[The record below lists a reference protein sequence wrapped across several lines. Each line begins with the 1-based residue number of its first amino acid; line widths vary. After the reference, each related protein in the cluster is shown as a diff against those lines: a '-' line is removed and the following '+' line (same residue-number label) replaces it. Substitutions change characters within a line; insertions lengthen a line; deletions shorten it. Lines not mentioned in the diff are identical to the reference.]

1 MNSVLSAK
9 NIDFGYSEKN
19 SVLREFS
26 MEIRKGDMIGLI
38 GPNGAGKSTVLK
50 LLSGYLTPLSGEVEL
65 TGKNIAG
72 IADKQRSKIL
82 AVVGQ
87 NVLSPLPFSV
97 RQVVEM
103 GRAARVSR
111 FSPFSRDDKNAVE
124 SALSEMDVAYFADRM
139 FNALSGGEK
148 QRVKIAAALAQEPE
162 ALLLDEPTSQLDM
175 GHAVRLM
182 RHLKKVNSERGTS
195 ILVVSHDI
203 QLVSGFMRDFI
214 LMRDGA
220 VIASG
225 KPDEVLTSSL
235 IGEAYAC
242 DVETTQLSTGRIL
255 ILPTLM

>member
-1 MNSVLSAK
+1 MNTILSAK
-9 NIDFGYSEKN
+9 NIDFGYSAEN
-19 SVLREFS
+19 PVLREFS

-50 LLSGYLTPLSGEVEL
+50 LLSGYLTPSSGKIEL
-65 TGKNIAG
+65 TGKNIAE
-72 IADKQRSKIL
+72 IADKQRSELL

-87 NVLSPLPFSV
+87 NVLTPLPFTV

-111 FSPFSRDDKNAVE
+111 FSPFSSADKVAVE
-124 SALSEMDVAYFADRM
+124 SALAEMDIERFAHRM

-175 GHAVRLM
+175 GHAVHLM
-182 RHLKKVNSERGTS
+182 RHLKKVNVDRGTS
-195 ILVVSHDI
+195 ILIVSHDI
-203 QLVSGFMRDFI
+203 QLLSGFMRDYT
-214 LMRDGA
+214 LMRDGT

-235 IGEAYAC
+235 IGETYAC
-242 DVETTQLSTGRIL
+242 DVAIFNSPSGQIVIS
-255 ILPTLM
+255 PS